1 VLEEAPLQLYYAGLT
16 FSPKTSVIREIFSNE
31 VAAWLLSGP
40 KMAEHWS
47 PALQTL
53 KGHSSSVTAV
63 AFSPDGKTL
72 ASGSYDQTVKLWD
85 AGSGKVLQT
94 LKGHSAYVRSV
105 AFSPDGK
112 TLASGSYDKTVKLWD
127 AGSGKALQTLKGHSD
142 PLNLLWPQSTSPML
156 LSVEDDW
163 ICRNGKKVLW
173 IPSEYRASK
182 VTIRDNVVGFGY
194 SSGQILILRSVT

>member
-72 ASGSYDQTVKLWD
+72 ASGSDDQTVKLWD

-127 AGSGKALQTLKGHSD
+127 AGSGKALQTLKGHSGYVTAVAFSPD
-142 PLNLLWPQSTSPML
+142 GKTLASGSYDQTVKLWDAGSGRRCRRSRAIRIRSTCSGLNQLLR
-156 LSVEDDW
+156 
-163 ICRNGKKVLW
+163 CC
-173 IPSEYRASK
+173 
-182 VTIRDNVVGFGY
+182 
-194 SSGQILILRSVT
+194 

>member
-72 ASGSYDQTVKLWD
+72 ASGSYDKTVKLWD

-94 LKGHSAYVRSV
+94 LKGHSTYVRSV

-112 TLASGSYDKTVKLWD
+112 TLASGSYDQTVKLWD

-142 PLNLLWPQSTSPML
+142 PLNLLSPQSISPML